1 MMLDSNTLQAFNA
14 GENHGFNAVFKC
26 YYRELR
32 YFIEKIINNR
42 EEAEDITVQL
52 FTKLFKM
59 HGQFDTSENIKA
71 FLFITARNTCLNY
84 LSSEQRN
91 KKRLKKFT
99 DLQSTH
105 SPVIPDNEL
114 LHQEMI
120 EAYVLNSVYEEVE
133 RLPNECR
140 RIFKML
146 YIEGL
151 KPSEIAKELNL
162 TPETI
167 RSQKR
172 RALQL
177 LRIRLS
183 DNQMALIWI
192 LWLGFFEYGSLFV
205 KPRDLA

>member
-1 MMLDSNTLQAFNA
+1 MLDSENLQAFHA
-14 GENHGFNAVFKC
+14 GENHGFNAVYKC

-32 YFIEKIINNR
+32 YFIERIINNSID
-42 EEAEDITVQL
+42 AEDITVEV

-59 HGQFDTSENIKA
+59 HKQFNNQENIKA

-84 LSSEQRN
+84 LSSEQRH
-91 KKRLKKFT
+91 KKRLKKYA

-105 SPVIPDNEL
+105 SFAIPDNDL
-114 LHQEMI
+114 LQQEMI
-120 EAYVLNSVYEEVE
+120 EAYVLNSIYEEVE
-133 RLPNECR
+133 RLPGECR

-146 YIEGL
+146 YFDGL
-151 KPSEIAKELNL
+151 KPAEIAQELDL

-172 RALQL
+172 RALQI

-183 DNQMALIWI
+183 DNQMALVWI
-192 LWLGFFEYGSLFV
+192 LWIGLFEYGSFLV
-205 KPRDLA
+205 KPRNLV